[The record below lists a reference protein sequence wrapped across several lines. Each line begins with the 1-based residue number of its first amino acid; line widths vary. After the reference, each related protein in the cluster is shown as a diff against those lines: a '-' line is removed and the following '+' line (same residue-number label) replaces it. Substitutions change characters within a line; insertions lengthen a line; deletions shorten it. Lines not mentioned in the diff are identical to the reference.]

1 MFDVLV
7 DFTSRPECYSV
18 LTSKTLWTD
27 PHISEQML
35 SFHLDAGSAL
45 ASRPPDQID
54 ATVAWLET
62 RVSLRGKRVT
72 DLGCGPGLYA
82 ERFHDSGATVT
93 GLDWSARSLAH
104 AESQALATRRRISYS
119 LADYTRDPLPPDTDL
134 FTLIYYDFCALSPAQ
149 RHTLLLR
156 IREALAPGGLL
167 AMDVYAMPAFER
179 FEETVMIEYGLMNG
193 FWSANEYIGAK
204 KSFRYVDERATLE
217 RYLIVEED
225 RHWSVFN
232 WLQYFSASS
241 LTEELAGAGFEVAE
255 LSPGFSDSKVRAD
268 SDQIAVLARAVQI

>member
-1 MFDVLV
+1 MFDVPA

-18 LTSKTLWTD
+18 LTSETLWTD

-35 SFHLDAGSAL
+35 SFHLDSGSAL

-54 ATVAWLET
+54 AAVAWLDT

-72 DLGCGPGLYA
+72 DLGCGPGLYT
-82 ERFHDSGATVT
+82 ERFHDSGAIVT
-93 GLDWSARSLAH
+93 GLDWSACSLAH
-104 AESQALATRRRISYS
+104 AKSRALATRRQISYS
-119 LADYTRDPLPPDTDL
+119 LADYTQDPLPTGTDL

-149 RHTLLLR
+149 RHALLLR
-156 IREALAPGGLL
+156 IREALATGGLL

-179 FEETVMIEYGLMNG
+179 FDETVMIEYGLMNG

-204 KSFRYVDERATLE
+204 KSFKYVDERATLE

-225 RHWSVFN
+225 RYWSVFN
-232 WLQYFSASS
+232 WLQYFSVSS
-241 LTEELAGAGFEVAE
+241 LTEELERAGFEVAE
-255 LSPGFSDSKVRAD
+255 LAPGFTD
-268 SDQIAVLARAVQI
+268 DQLHAECFVVLARTRT